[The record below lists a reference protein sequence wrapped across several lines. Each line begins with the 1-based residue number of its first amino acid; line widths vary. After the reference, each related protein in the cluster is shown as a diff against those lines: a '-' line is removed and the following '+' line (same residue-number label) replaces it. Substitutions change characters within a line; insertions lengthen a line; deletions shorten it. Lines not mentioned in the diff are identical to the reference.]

1 VRTLSNLTAVATLVA
16 VATLAAGCNGDDSST
31 ASDPEGAG
39 SSSASGSSPASSPA
53 DSTSSAPATED
64 PGLTVTDGIS
74 PDELLACLT
83 GAGLDA
89 ENTGSVPA
97 GVDVPVA
104 EIELHGMAN
113 YSGDPDQGG
122 YLYVFA
128 DPATAEAEAA
138 VVTLGGSDDHDNS
151 RFAIHQNVVR
161 ALSVIVSEAAPSKDE
176 QALFGCLPPASQHG
190 EG

>member
-39 SSSASGSSPASSPA
+39 SSSASSSVSS
-53 DSTSSAPATED
+53 STSSSAPATED

-176 QALFGCLPPASQHG
+176 QALFDCLPPASQHG